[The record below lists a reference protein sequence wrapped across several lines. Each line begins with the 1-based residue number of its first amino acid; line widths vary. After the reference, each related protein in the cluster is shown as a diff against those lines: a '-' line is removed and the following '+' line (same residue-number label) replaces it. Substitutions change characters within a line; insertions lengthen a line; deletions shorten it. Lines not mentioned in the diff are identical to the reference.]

1 MSGTGLQPVY
11 RTGILPVHQIHM
23 CRQNACTTHR
33 LQACATL
40 LFAVLLSSCSENKR
54 NTPPTLRWDLFSI
67 PQIEKWEE
75 AKMFKSGG
83 ITRETD
89 GFTLKEGSPMTG
101 IVFPSWLTD
110 GLPVADYAINYE
122 AMRVRGGDFF
132 GSVTFPVRDEKT
144 FVTFVLGGWGGSQV
158 GLSCIDGYDASENT
172 TGSSQRFENG
182 RWYRVRI
189 EVRPKEI
196 KVLLDGR
203 PIILTNIAGR
213 TLGLRSGEIDQCV
226 PFGFASYGT
235 EGRMRACVVEKL

>member
-1 MSGTGLQPVY
+1 
-11 RTGILPVHQIHM
+11 
-23 CRQNACTTHR
+23 
-33 LQACATL
+33 
-40 LFAVLLSSCSENKR
+40 
-54 NTPPTLRWDLFSI
+54 
-67 PQIEKWEE
+67 
-75 AKMFKSGG
+75 MFKSGG
-83 ITRETD
+83 ITREAD

-101 IVFPSWLTD
+101 IVFPTWLTD
-110 GLPVADYAINYE
+110 GMPVVDYAINYE
-122 AMRVRGGDFF
+122 AQRVSGGDFF

-182 RWYRVRI
+182 RWYRLRI

-196 KVLLDGR
+196 KVLLDER

-226 PFGFASYGT
+226 PFGFATYGT
-235 EGRMRACVVEKL
+235 EGRVRGCVVERLNTDR